1 MLKSILQE
9 RTYKEIH
16 ELSSYWFSKEAKSVS
31 VPSSV
36 SRTELI
42 HKAGD
47 LVLTLIFDL
56 IDWCSTVLSLAHQS
70 RLSSHLT
77 HWLRHIPHPLHTTTS
92 VDFITSFLQYAAIP
106 MLSCV
111 CTPLLSFILYSWSF

>member
-9 RTYKEIH
+9 STYKEIH

-56 IDWCSTVLSLAHQS
+56 IDWCSTVLSLAHLS
-70 RLSSHLT
+70 HLSSHLT
-77 HWLRHIPHPLHTTTS
+77 H
-92 VDFITSFLQYAAIP
+92 
-106 MLSCV
+106 
-111 CTPLLSFILYSWSF
+111 